1 MTRIPLR
8 YLTVLILLVFIALSS
23 LLAYRFGLNAAANHV
38 ETSEARHLK
47 ALTQRLQ
54 DHAADM
60 LARGEHA
67 RLQQTLQSM
76 SEELDVNLAVILG
89 AQGKILVG
97 MDDQRLGEPWESL
110 IPHPLN
116 PALYPDLSIAA
127 LLEDT
132 GRVGKVFTS
141 ESRNALL
148 AAFTLNQISDTP
160 SLSAQVPSQGLMLI
174 QLNLIP
180 AKAAAQSNVRELVL
194 RFIGYLAL
202 LAVLGLIFFHWTVTK
217 RVERLAR
224 ATRQFAEGDL
234 NTRSGVTGGDELA
247 DLGRTFDQMVTRI
260 AETQH
265 TLGERD
271 RRLLRAQRTA
281 RIGTWEMHL
290 PERAFYWSDEMS
302 RVLGTAPTERHLNY
316 ESFIARIHP
325 DDQEAARQS
334 DRKAMEEGIAGE
346 LDYRIIGADGNVR
359 HVHEQTQVI
368 RRPDGQVGTVIG
380 TVQDI
385 TERKRAEEAVFNAK
399 ERAQVTLDSIG
410 DAVVTTDADGRVDY
424 LNPAAEALTGWPILE
439 ARGKRPDEMFQLVN
453 ETSGATVRTPLDAC
467 LREGRNVGLANHIV
481 MITRDGRTR
490 AIEDSAAPIRDRQ
503 GNTIG
508 AVLVFHDVTKPRQMA
523 RKLSWQATHDP
534 LTGLF
539 NRFEFE
545 RRLQVALKQAHE
557 LQAHHA
563 LLYMDLDQ
571 FKVVNDTCGHV
582 AGDELLKQLAFTLL
596 AKIRDSDTLA
606 RLGGDEFGVLLEH
619 CPREKALEIAN
630 NLRQTVRQFRFV
642 WQGRVFEVGISIG
655 AVMLESTA
663 EDMTAVLSAADMACF
678 AAKERGRDRIHVY
691 HPDDQELI
699 QRHGEMEAVS
709 RINQAL
715 AEHRFRLDVQPIVPV
730 IDQQHPPHQ
739 EILLRML
746 DEEGRAVMPG
756 AFIPAAERFGLM
768 PAVDRWVVHHF
779 FSQFAHVLR
788 EDPRHASS
796 SSGTIY
802 AINLSGASLND
813 EQLPGFVIQQLEHYQ
828 IPASRICF
836 EITETA
842 AIANLTRA
850 GLFMNELRQRGC
862 RFALDDFGTGLS
874 SFTYLKQL
882 PVDYLK
888 IDGSLVR
895 DIARDPIDRSMV
907 DAIARIGRV
916 MGLHTIAEFVED
928 DAVLATL
935 AELGVDFAQGYG
947 IARPA
952 PLSQA
957 TPLQGPPRQP
967 SGPASSDHSYRN
979 TMARSRVR
987 SRLPN
992 SEV

>member
-8 YLTVLILLVFIALSS
+8 YLTVLILLVFITLSS

-38 ETSEARHLK
+38 ETSESRHLE
-47 ALTQRLQ
+47 ALAQRLR
-54 DHAADM
+54 DHAQDM
-60 LARGEHA
+60 VEWGEHA

-76 SEELDVNLAVILG
+76 SEGRDINLAVILD
-89 AQGKILVG
+89 AQGHILAGLDAQYVG
-97 MDDQRLGEPWESL
+97 GPWGAL
-110 IPHPLN
+110 TPHRLN
-116 PALYPDLSIAA
+116 PAHYTDLSVATW
-127 LLEDT
+127 LGDT
-132 GRVGKVFTS
+132 DRVGKVFTS
-141 ESRNALL
+141 ESRNTLL
-148 AAFTLNQISDTP
+148 ALFPITLASAASGVDTQPP
-160 SLSAQVPSQGLMLI
+160 SGGVILI
-174 QLNLIP
+174 QLDLMP
-180 AKAAAQSNVRELVL
+180 AKAAARDNVRELVL
-194 RFIGYLAL
+194 QFMGFLVL
-202 LAVLGLIFFHWTVTK
+202 LATLGLFFFHWTVIK
-217 RVERLAR
+217 RVERLAQ

-260 AETQH
+260 AESQQ
-265 TLGERD
+265 TLRERD
-271 RRLLRAQRTA
+271 QRLLRAQRTA

-290 PERAFYWSDEMS
+290 PEQSFFWSDEIS
-302 RVLGTAPTERHLNY
+302 RLLGVAPTEGHFNY
-316 ESFIARIHP
+316 ESFMARIHP
-325 DDQEAARQS
+325 DDLEAARQS

-346 LDYRIIGADGNVR
+346 LDYRIMAADGNLR

-368 RRPDGQVGTVIG
+368 RRPDGQIRAVIG

-385 TERKRAEEAVFNAK
+385 TERKRAEEAIFNAK

-410 DAVVTTDADGRVDY
+410 DAVMTTDADGRVDY
-424 LNPAAEALTGWPILE
+424 LNPAAEALTGWPLME
-439 ARGKRPDEMFQLVN
+439 ACGKRPDEMFQLIN
-453 ETSGATVRTPLDAC
+453 ETSGATVRTPLHAC
-467 LREGRNVGLANHIV
+467 LREGRSVGLANHMV

-490 AIEDSAAPIRDRQ
+490 AVEDSAAPIRDRQ
-503 GNTIG
+503 GTTIG
-508 AVLVFHDVTKPRQMA
+508 AVLVFHDVTQPRQLA

-545 RRLQVALKQAHE
+545 RRLQVALKQARE
-557 LQAHHA
+557 INAHHA

-596 AKIRDSDTLA
+596 AKIRDSDMLA
-606 RLGGDEFGVLLEH
+606 RLGGDEFGVLLEN
-619 CPREKALEIAN
+619 CPRDKALEIADH
-630 NLRQTVRQFRFV
+630 LRQTVRQFRFV

-663 EDMTAVLSAADMACF
+663 EDMNAVLSAADMACF

-691 HPDDQELI
+691 HPNDQELI

-715 AEHRFRLDVQPIVPV
+715 ADQRFRLYVQPIIPV
-730 IDQQHPPHQ
+730 ASQKHPPHQ

-746 DEEGRAVMPG
+746 DEDGRVIMPG

-779 FSQFAHVLR
+779 FSQFAHILK
-788 EDPRHASS
+788 EDPRNESTS
-796 SSGTIY
+796 EGTVY

-813 EQLPGFVIQQLEHYQ
+813 EQLPGFVIQQLERYQ

-842 AIANLTRA
+842 AIANLNRA
-850 GLFMNELRQRGC
+850 GLFMNQLRQRGC

-888 IDGSLVR
+888 IDGSLVK

-916 MGLHTIAEFVED
+916 MGLYTIAEFVED

-952 PLSQA
+952 PLSMA
-957 TPLQGPPRQP
+957 TPFNGPPRQRSAPTSSHRP
-967 SGPASSDHSYRN
+967 SLNG
-979 TMARSRVR
+979 MAQ

-992 SEV
+992 TEV

>member
-1 MTRIPLR
+1 MPLR

-23 LLAYRFGLNAAANHV
+23 LLAYRLGLNAAANHV
-38 ETSEARHLK
+38 ETSEARHLE

-60 LARGEHA
+60 LARGDHM

-76 SEELDVNLAVILG
+76 SEGLDVNLAVILG

-97 MDDQRLGEPWESL
+97 MDGQPVGEPWETLS
-110 IPHPLN
+110 PHPLN
-116 PALYPDLSIAA
+116 PARYPDLSIAA

-132 GRVGKVFTS
+132 GRVGKVFIS

-148 AAFTLNQISDTP
+148 AAFPINQVSDTP
-160 SLSAQVPSQGLMLI
+160 SLAAQAPSRGLMLV
-174 QLNLIP
+174 QLDLVP
-180 AKAAAQSNVRELVL
+180 AKAVAQSNVRELVL
-194 RFIGYLAL
+194 QFIGYLAL
-202 LAVLGLIFFHWTVTK
+202 LAILGLIFFHWTVTK

-247 DLGRTFDQMVTRI
+247 DLGRTFDQMVTR
-260 AETQH
+260 
-265 TLGERD
+265 
-271 RRLLRAQRTA
+271 
-281 RIGTWEMHL
+281 
-290 PERAFYWSDEMS
+290 
-302 RVLGTAPTERHLNY
+302 
-316 ESFIARIHP
+316 
-325 DDQEAARQS
+325 
-334 DRKAMEEGIAGE
+334 
-346 LDYRIIGADGNVR
+346 
-359 HVHEQTQVI
+359 
-368 RRPDGQVGTVIG
+368 
-380 TVQDI
+380 
-385 TERKRAEEAVFNAK
+385 EEAVFNAK

-424 LNPAAEALTGWPILE
+424 LNPAAEALTGWPTLE

-453 ETSGATVRTPLDAC
+453 ETSGATVRTPLQAC

-545 RRLQVALKQAHE
+545 RRLQVALKQTRE
-557 LQAHHA
+557 LEAHHA

-715 AEHRFRLDVQPIVPV
+715 AEHRFRLYVQPIVPV
-730 IDQQHPPHQ
+730 TDQQHPPHQ

-746 DEEGRAVMPG
+746 DEEGRVVMPG

-779 FSQFAHVLR
+779 FSQFAHVLK

-796 SSGTIY
+796 SGGTLY

-813 EQLPGFVIQQLEHYQ
+813 EQLPGFVIQQLERYQ

-850 GLFMNELRQRGC
+850 RLFMNELRQRGC

-957 TPLQGPPRQP
+957 TPLQGPPCQSP
-967 SGPASSDHSYRN
+967 GPASSHHPYRN
-979 TMARSRVR
+979 TMAQSG
-987 SRLPN
+987 LPN